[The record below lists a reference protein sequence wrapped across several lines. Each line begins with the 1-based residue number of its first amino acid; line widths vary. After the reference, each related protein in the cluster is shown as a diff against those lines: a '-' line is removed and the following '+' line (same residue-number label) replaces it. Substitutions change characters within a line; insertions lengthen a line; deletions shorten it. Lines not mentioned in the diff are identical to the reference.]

1 VFRSQRRG
9 GAVVCPLRIDSL
21 NLWDLPGIWN
31 LGFAISAVR
40 RWDLEL
46 GIWDFRIEHE
56 DQRGDHYRLD
66 SFYGDVHVARMNP
79 LSNFVSL
86 HPYFKVHPGKL
97 EAFKAAFPAFIEKT
111 ATEEK
116 NLFYGFTINGD
127 EVFCREGYTDA
138 EGVLAHLDNV
148 GAMLAEA
155 LKIGDLIRLELH
167 GPANELDKL
176 RKPLAH
182 LNPVWFVIERERK

>member
-1 VFRSQRRG
+1 
-9 GAVVCPLRIDSL
+9 
-21 NLWDLPGIWN
+21 
-31 LGFAISAVR
+31 
-40 RWDLEL
+40 
-46 GIWDFRIEHE
+46 
-56 DQRGDHYRLD
+56 
-66 SFYGDVHVARMNP
+66 MNP

-97 EAFKAAFPAFIEKT
+97 DAFKAGFPAFVEKT
-111 ATEEK
+111 ASEEK
-116 NLFYGFTINGD
+116 NLFYGFSINGD
-127 EVFCREGYTDA
+127 EIFCREGYTDA
-138 EGVLAHLDNV
+138 DGILAHLDNV

-155 LKIGDLIRLELH
+155 FKMADLIRLELH